1 MEETNLQAEK
11 YRKMTETP
19 VERLVC
25 RMAVPT
31 IVSMLVTALY
41 NMVDTWYV
49 GFLNTQATAAIG
61 ICFSFMAI
69 IQAVG
74 FFFGHGSGNAISRLL
89 GQRKT
94 EEASRMAATGFFS
107 ALIGGGLLTAAGFV
121 FLTPL
126 SRLLGA
132 IDSVLPYTQ
141 DYLGTILLGAPYM
154 TAAFVLNNQLR
165 LQGNAFFSMIG
176 IASGAVLNTILDPLF
191 IFVLGLEV
199 KGAALATILSQ
210 LISFILLL
218 LGLRQGRQP
227 EDEPPPF
234 FPLLCPVPGDF
245 WGRPAFPLP
254 AGIG

>member
-25 RMAVPT
+25 RMAEPT

-74 FFFGHGSGNAISRLL
+74 FFFGHGSGNAISVCWASAKPKRPPGWRLPAFFPPSSAAAL
-89 GQRKT
+89 L
-94 EEASRMAATGFFS
+94 MAV
-107 ALIGGGLLTAAGFV
+107 GFV

-126 SRLLGA
+126 ARLLGA
-132 IDSVLPYTQ
+132 IDSVLPYTR
-141 DYLGTILLGAPYM
+141 DYLGTILIGAPYM

-165 LQGNAFFSMIG
+165 LRQRLFCYDWDCIRG
-176 IASGAVLNTILDPLF
+176 GA
-191 IFVLGLEV
+191 
-199 KGAALATILSQ
+199 Q
-210 LISFILLL
+210 Y
-218 LGLRQGRQP
+218 
-227 EDEPPPF
+227 
-234 FPLLCPVPGDF
+234 
-245 WGRPAFPLP
+245 P
-254 AGIG
+254 AGPIVHLCAGP